1 MNLRRRWLWALA
13 CLGWVSTTRVAAQH
27 VPERELLQPYVGTAR
42 IQRDRVKLELPRLAD
57 NGFTVPLKVSVS
69 STARSSLAVRRLL
82 LLSNRNPRPLIAAF
96 EFDETAPPP
105 VISTTAIARRYP
117 GNSSPKIEHAC
128 RSRNAANGS
137 ATKVATPMN
146 NRI

>member
-105 VISTTAIARRYP
+105 VISTRVRLGGSQTVWALAEMSDGSWWMDTADVEVTE
-117 GNSSPKIEHAC
+117 SAC
-128 RSRNAANGS
+128 LDQ
-137 ATKVATPMN
+137 T
-146 NRI
+146 

>member
-57 NGFTVPLKVSVS
+57 NGFTVPLKVIASRSKVTATNAPFSVTNGTGGDICYKTIVVHEPAPTPTPS
-69 STARSSLAVRRLL
+69 ADPSVEPSTSPS
-82 LLSNRNPRPLIAAF
+82 
-96 EFDETAPPP
+96 ETNGPWTRAILPPP
-105 VISTTAIARRYP
+105 A
-117 GNSSPKIEHAC
+117 
-128 RSRNAANGS
+128 
-137 ATKVATPMN
+137 M
-146 NRI
+146 